1 MALTSKRLAT
11 PTRSN
16 TSEML
21 ITLESQ
27 APASLLRINL
37 FSPADIVAQYSDL
50 VSNIVT
56 LSEKTAMLEEK
67 HFLSRNEAII
77 KKLLLSLYSK

>member
-1 MALTSKRLAT
+1 
-11 PTRSN
+11 
-16 TSEML
+16 ML

>member
-1 MALTSKRLAT
+1 
-11 PTRSN
+11 
-16 TSEML
+16 ML

-37 FSPADIVAQYSDL
+37 FSPEDIFAQYSDL

-56 LSEKTAMLEEK
+56 LSEKTAMQEEK
-67 HFLSRNEAII
+67 HFLRRNGAII